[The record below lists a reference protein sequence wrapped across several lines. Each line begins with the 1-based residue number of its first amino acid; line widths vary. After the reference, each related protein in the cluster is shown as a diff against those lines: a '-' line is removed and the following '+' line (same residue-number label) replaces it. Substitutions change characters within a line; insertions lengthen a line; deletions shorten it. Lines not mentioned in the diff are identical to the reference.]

1 MKYIQLGNSGL
12 VVSRLSI
19 GTMLFGGEGDYYG
32 LKYSLNQD
40 DADTLVAESIEQGIN
55 LFDTA
60 NMYNSGISEIMLG
73 KSLGAKRKSVLIS
86 TKLAFR
92 TGDEV
97 FNAGIGY
104 KQIIEQCEASLKRL
118 GTDYIDILSL
128 HTDDPVTPFEE
139 TAKAMEHLQAQGK
152 IRYPGFSNWQAWKAA
167 GFLKMQKDR
176 GYSPFISAQM
186 HYSLLNRSLDEEFI
200 PMIMHYGVGLMVWS
214 PLSGGFLTGKYT
226 RSNPAPEGARLNT
239 FDLHLFD
246 REKGYSIIEKVT
258 DIAKKYHTSPAAV
271 SLAWLLSKRYC
282 STIIIGISKLDQFQ
296 DNMDS
301 VSLNLSPEDIKVL
314 DDISAPETG
323 YPAIFVNMQDQ
334 QLKDAKIM

>member
-12 VVSRLSI
+12 VVSRLSM

-32 LKYSLNQD
+32 LKYSLNQS
-40 DADTLVAESIEQGIN
+40 DADRLISESIEFGIN

-60 NMYNSGISEIMLG
+60 NMYNSGKSEIMLG
-73 KSLGAKRKSVLIS
+73 KSLGAKRKSVLVS

-92 TGDEV
+92 TSEEA

-118 GTDYIDILSL
+118 NTDYIDILSL

-139 TAKAMEHLQAQGK
+139 TLKAMEHLQVQGK

-167 GFLKMQKDR
+167 GTLQLQKDL

-200 PMIMHYGVGLMVWS
+200 PMIKHYGLGLMIWS

-246 REKGYSIIEKVT
+246 REKGYSIIDMVME
-258 DIAKKYHTSPAAV
+258 IAKKNNTTPIAV
-271 SLAWLLSKRYC
+271 ALAWLLSKKYC
-282 STIIIGISKLDQFQ
+282 STVMVGVSKLSQLK
-296 DNMDS
+296 DNLDS
-301 VSLNLSPEDIKVL
+301 VNLELSKEDIKIL
-314 DDISAPETG
+314 NDISAPELR
-323 YPAIFVNMQDQ
+323 YPATFVNLQDQ
-334 QLKDAKIM
+334 QLRDAKII